1 MTIGVDIPPVKDES
15 EGLAL
20 MLYHLRLAA
29 AYYEATPDPMPLT
42 LGHEDDFSAPAMD
55 AWLAVMESLYP
66 DDGEFH
72 KEFPSN
78 GDDDDDDDDDR
89 NAPPPPPAG
98 LQDMDASQK
107 DWPIDGTCRQCGAA
121 PRSPETGRCATC
133 DDEQGASQGG
143 GRDLI

>member
-66 DDGEFH
+66 DDGEAG
-72 KEFPSN
+72 SDDN
-78 GDDDDDDDDDR
+78 GDMV
-89 NAPPPPPAG
+89 PFPPAD
-98 LQDMDASQK
+98 Q
-107 DWPIDGTCRQCGAA
+107 TY
-121 PRSPETGRCATC
+121 RCK
-133 DDEQGASQGG
+133 
-143 GRDLI
+143 